1 MGKNDRSK
9 EEIEVLSPNGETR
22 FNLLMSGASLAF
34 SVSARNASVID
45 PSPIAFTVDGVAL
58 TEDVSSG
65 NVERYEVNETYPW
78 RGVHAQAVNRCWGA
92 KISLDHTKS
101 GTGYTLEVRA
111 FDDGVAFRLIVP
123 GGDRPRVPDEA
134 TKLILPAGSTVWYH
148 DLEGHYEGIH
158 NKRAVADAAAGDWAA
173 PPLTFKLTDG
183 AGYASITEAALLN
196 YAGMALQADGNRG
209 FDLVL
214 GHAHHVSYPFRLRY
228 EEDIERLKVPAA
240 IEGTITTPW
249 RVVLVGPDLH
259 TLVASDIIHN
269 LCPPADKALF
279 PNGLHTNWI
288 RPGRAVWRYLDGG
301 ERTLQGMK
309 AFSRMASD
317 LGFEHHVIEGF
328 WRDWSEDELRELTAY
343 SAEQGVGI
351 WLWKHSK
358 DLRTPESQRAF
369 FDTCV
374 AVGATGAKVDFFDH
388 EAKEVVDRYYD
399 ILREAAERRLM
410 ICFHGSN
417 KPSGEPRTW
426 PNELNRESIRGMEY
440 RRTTERARH
449 NVTLPFTRF
458 LAGHADYTPVHFGE
472 RLADT
477 SWMHQIASAVI
488 FTSPLLTYAAHP
500 QTLLDHPCADLI
512 KSIPA
517 VWDETVVL
525 PVSEIGEVAA
535 FARRHGDTWFLA
547 VMNAPSERTLDIPLS
562 FLGEG
567 SYQTALARDN
577 MDDPAAVVIENAVH
591 KREDTLTVA
600 LRSGGGFVARFSKV

>member
-1 MGKNDRSK
+1 MSKNDRSVG
-9 EEIEVLSPNGETR
+9 EIEVLSPNGEAR
-22 FNLLMSGASLAF
+22 FNLLMSGSKLTF
-34 SVSARNASVID
+34 SVAARNASVID
-45 PSPIAFTVDGVAL
+45 PSPMAFTVDGVDL
-58 TEDVSSG
+58 TEDVVPG
-65 NVERYEVNETYPW
+65 DVARYRVDETYPW
-78 RGVHAQAVNRCWGA
+78 RGVHSRAVNRCRGA
-92 KISLDHTKS
+92 KISLEHTKS
-101 GTGYTLEVRA
+101 GTGYALEVRA
-111 FDDGVAFRLIVP
+111 FDDGIAFRFVAP
-123 GGDRPRVPDEA
+123 GGHRPRVPDEA
-134 TKLILPAGSTVWYH
+134 TKFILPAGSTVWYH
-148 DLEGHYEGIH
+148 DLEGHYEGMH
-158 NKRAVADAAAGDWAA
+158 SKRAVADAAEGDWAA
-173 PPLTFKLTDG
+173 PPLTFKLPDG
-183 AGYASITEAALLN
+183 AGYASITEAALVN

-209 FDLVL
+209 FDMVL

-240 IEGTITTPW
+240 IEGTVTTPW
-249 RVVLVGPDLH
+249 RVVLVGPDLQ
-259 TLVASDIIHN
+259 TLVNSDIIHN
-269 LCPPADKALF
+269 LCPPPDKTLF
-279 PNGLHTNWI
+279 PNGMHTDWI

-301 ERTLQGMK
+301 ERTLEGMK
-309 AFSRMASD
+309 AFSRLAGE

-328 WRDWSEDELRELTAY
+328 WRDWSEDELKALTAY
-343 SAEQGVGI
+343 SAKHDVGI

-369 FDTCV
+369 LDTCV

-388 EAKEVVDRYYD
+388 EAKEVVDRYDD

-417 KPSGEPRTW
+417 KPTGEPRTW

-477 SWMHQIASAVI
+477 SWTHQIASAAI

-500 QTLLDHPCADLI
+500 KTLLDHPCADLI

-525 PVSEIGEVAA
+525 PVSEIGEIAA
-535 FARRHGDTWFLA
+535 FARRCEDIWFLA
-547 VMNAPSERTLDIPLS
+547 VMNAPSERTLNIPLV
-562 FLGEG
+562 FLSEG
-567 SYQTALARDN
+567 DYKTTLVRDS
-577 MDDPAAVVIENAVH
+577 MDDPAAVVIENAAH
-591 KREDTLTVA
+591 KRENTLTIA
-600 LRSGGGFVARFSKV
+600 LRPGGGFVARFEKA